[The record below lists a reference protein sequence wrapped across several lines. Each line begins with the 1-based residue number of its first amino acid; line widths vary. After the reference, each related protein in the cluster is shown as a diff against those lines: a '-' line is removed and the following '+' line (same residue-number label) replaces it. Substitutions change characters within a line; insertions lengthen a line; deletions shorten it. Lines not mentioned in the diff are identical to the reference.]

1 MKTKPSIDI
10 DEMDFGFSAVSEE
23 ELREMERKLQEKTV
37 LQETHIKQISKT
49 HEEKLETL
57 YKLIMPLL
65 VNLQKN
71 PDKDYIYWP
80 SRAEKVQE
88 FIKKVDKLIYD

>member
-1 MKTKPSIDI
+1 MKTKPSISI

-23 ELREMERKLQEKTV
+23 ELRELERQLQEKTL
-37 LQETHIKQISKT
+37 LQETQIKQISRT
-49 HEEKLETL
+49 HEEKLEAL

-71 PDKDYIYWP
+71 PEKDYIYWP
-80 SRAEKVQE
+80 SRAEKVSD
-88 FIKKVDKLIYD
+88 FIKRVDKLIYD